1 MLESLLS
8 ETLAVTADNLQMT
21 LEMLGCAEEAAVD
34 LNDEAKQK
42 LSLVHIGV
50 ALALEALEDET
61 LKHLV
66 EQSMM
71 YQWQNS

>member
-21 LEMLGCAEEAAVD
+21 MEILKCAEEAAED
-34 LNDEAKQK
+34 LEDESKQK
-42 LSLVHIGV
+42 LRLVHIGV

-61 LKHLV
+61 LKSLV
-66 EQSMM
+66 NQSST
-71 YQWQNS
+71 YHSLS

>member
-21 LEMLGCAEEAAVD
+21 LEMLHCAQEVAVD
-34 LNDEAKQK
+34 LPEEAKQK
-42 LSLVHIGV
+42 LGLVHIGV

-61 LKHLV
+61 LSQLV
-66 EQSMM
+66 QQSVA
-71 YQWQNS
+71 YQG